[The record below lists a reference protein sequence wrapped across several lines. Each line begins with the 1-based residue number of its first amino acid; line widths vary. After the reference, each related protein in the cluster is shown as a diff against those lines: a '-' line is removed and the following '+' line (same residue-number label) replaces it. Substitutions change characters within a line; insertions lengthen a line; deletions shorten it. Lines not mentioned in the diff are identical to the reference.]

1 MLQARALLLD
11 NKETIADIAVAC
23 GYDET
28 TTFCGYFKQVM
39 DMKAGEYRRRVSGE
53 GCMRR

>member
-23 GYDET
+23 GYGEI